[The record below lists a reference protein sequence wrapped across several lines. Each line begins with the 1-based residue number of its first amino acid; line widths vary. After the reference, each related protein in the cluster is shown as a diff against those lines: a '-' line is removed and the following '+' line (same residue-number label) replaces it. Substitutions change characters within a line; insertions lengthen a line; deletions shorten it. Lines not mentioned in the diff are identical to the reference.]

1 MTTAPVPQHRSRA
14 ASVLTALV
22 AVVGSAIGPALAQ
35 TAVDGDGNGEFGGDG
50 TSAEIAIWASSSAE
64 PLPVDADDPNGPS
77 RWTRRVTPD
86 PWNPDSPLA
95 GTCPTGTDP
104 ITGDPIFGW
113 PFTIDLIDNH
123 TGEVVSTRRI
133 CVPLDP
139 DAPGVPPAPPLEP
152 RPPTYG
158 EVWRA
163 AAIVAPR
170 IGVNPWVEGVTGLTT
185 RLWAVSSDT
194 VTIDVRI
201 RGYTATGTATRVG
214 FWFSPGD
221 TNEVV
226 RVTGGGSKL
235 APAAIHVYERTG
247 DYVLRAGA
255 LWSATV
261 TIAGP
266 DLPPTTIDLG
276 QALLVVSRDYH
287 VVEVRSRLT
296 E

>member
-1 MTTAPVPQHRSRA
+1 MTRSRRRLARRAVA
-14 ASVLTALV
+14 ALLALMTF
-22 AVVGSAIGPALAQ
+22 ASGGAHSARAQ
-35 TAVDGDGNGEFGGDG
+35 TVVDGDGNGEFGGDG
-50 TSAEIAIWASSSAE
+50 TDAEISIWASSGTE
-64 PLPVDADDPNGPS
+64 PLPVDADDPDGPS

-86 PWNPDSPLA
+86 PWNPDNPLA
-95 GTCPTGTDP
+95 GICPAGTDP
-104 ITGDPIFGW
+104 LTGDPIFGW
-113 PFTIDLIDNH
+113 PFTIELVDNQ
-123 TGEVVSTRRI
+123 TGEIVSTRRV

-139 DAPGVPPAPPLEP
+139 EEPGVPPAPPP
-152 RPPTYG
+152 DARPPTYG

-170 IGVNPWVEGVTGLTT
+170 IGVNPWGEGVTGLPT
-185 RLWAVSSDT
+185 RLWAVSADT
-194 VTIDVRI
+194 VTIDVLI
-201 RGYTATGTATRVG
+201 RGYRATGTATRVG

-221 TNEVV
+221 SDHVV
-226 RVTGGGSKL
+226 RVTDGGSKL
-235 APAAIHVYERTG
+235 VPAATHVYEQRG

-261 TIAGP
+261 TVSGP

-276 QALLVVSRDYH
+276 QALLVVNRGYH